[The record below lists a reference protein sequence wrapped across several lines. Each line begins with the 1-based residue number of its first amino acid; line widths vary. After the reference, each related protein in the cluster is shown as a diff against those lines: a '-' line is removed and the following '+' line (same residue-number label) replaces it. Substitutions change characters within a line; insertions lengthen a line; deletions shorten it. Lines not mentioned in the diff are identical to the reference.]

1 MCAAAALARV
11 VRRGVVGHGVLRQ
24 QAACVAKMSFSV
36 LEQLRSAHEDIENI
50 EKSMSLVL
58 MDKHMNQKH
67 GVSCDH
73 ALKYLIEAS
82 QLKCKTAADIYQDK
96 DGMRSDDINALAGQR
111 GDKKTGDVWTS
122 FYDKVKEVKDYHRR
136 FSVNS
141 GLPELQNAEW
151 FYQRAFEADRSESLF
166 SGEEDMGK
174 RVDMNEHFVKYLNI
188 KKIRSHRTQRFREQ
202 TFARLKRKTPDLE
215 PDDPIVEQTIQEEFH
230 EIDYIQWLKDFD
242 QFHDIPRYC
251 KYKAAE
257 YTDYLEGMIAYLR
270 TFLTRSQPIIGVEKL
285 EQQFDKEFEERWAE
299 KNILGW
305 QEPTHKQKLFCL
317 PSNKLFGSEGTFKS
331 HTTGKLYKKKVAE
344 MQKMSFEQQKEL
356 VTAVEVEDKRIAK
369 LESRA
374 SKWHDLLSDTIAETV
389 QHLQK
394 KQSQTAEEMA
404 ADNDASDSEDG
415 LDVDDGGVDIGSDEE
430 MNDEERPIYNPLN
443 LPLGWDGKPI
453 PFWLY
458 KLHGLG
464 IEYKCE
470 ICGNYSY
477 WGRRA
482 FERHFS
488 EWRHAFGMRCLKI
501 PNTAHFK
508 EITKIEEAI
517 TLYEKLKKD
526 ADEQTFRPD
535 QDVECEDIQG
545 NVMSQKAFEDLRRQ
559 GLV

>member
-1 MCAAAALARV
+1 
-11 VRRGVVGHGVLRQ
+11 
-24 QAACVAKMSFSV
+24 MSFSV

-50 EKSMSLVL
+50 EKAMSMVL
-58 MDKHMNQKH
+58 MDKSKNARV
-67 GVSCDH
+67 GVSCEH
-73 ALKYLIEAS
+73 AMKSLVDMSQSKSNTAIE
-82 QLKCKTAADIYQDK
+82 IYADK

-136 FSVNS
+136 FAVNQ
-141 GLPELQNAEW
+141 GLPEVQNAEW
-151 FYQRAFEADRSESLF
+151 FYNRAFEADKTENMF
-166 SGEEDMGK
+166 SGEEEYGK
-174 RVDMNEHFVKYLNI
+174 RIDLHEHYVKFINLQKLRVLRR
-188 KKIRSHRTQRFREQ
+188 KKFEDA
-202 TFARLKRKTPDLE
+202 TFTRMKRKAPELE
-215 PDDPIVEQTIQEEFH
+215 PDDPSVKEEINK
-230 EIDYIQWLKDFD
+230 EYNELDYIDYLKTFD

-251 KYKAAE
+251 KYKEKAYTE
-257 YTDYLEGMIAYLR
+257 YLDSIIAYMRGFLMR
-270 TFLTRSQPIIGVEKL
+270 TQPMVGIEKL
-285 EQQFDKEFEERWAE
+285 EAQFDKEFAERWADRGVP
-299 KNILGW
+299 GW
-305 QEPTHKQKLFCL
+305 QEPTHKDPLFSL
-317 PSNKLFGSEGTFKS
+317 PSNKLFNNEAVKKS
-331 HTTGKLYKKKVAE
+331 HENGKVYKKKVAE
-344 MQKMSFEQQKEL
+344 MQKLGFEEQQKL
-356 VTAVEVEDKRIAK
+356 TAESEEEDRRVAH

-374 SKWHDLLSDTIAETV
+374 AKWHDLLSDTITETV

-394 KQSQTAEEMA
+394 KQSQTVEEMEMDKEA
-404 ADNDASDSEDG
+404 EDSGD
-415 LDVDDGGVDIGSDEE
+415 DVDDDDGMDVGSEDMKDDDE
-430 MNDEERPIYNPLN
+430 DRPIYNPLN

-482 FERHFS
+482 FEKHFS

-508 EITKIEEAI
+508 EITKIEDAL

-526 ADEQTFRPD
+526 AEEQTFRPD

-545 NVMSQKAFEDLRRQ
+545 NVMSQRAFEDLRRQ

>member
-1 MCAAAALARV
+1 
-11 VRRGVVGHGVLRQ
+11 
-24 QAACVAKMSFSV
+24 MSCSV
-36 LEQLRSAHEDIENI
+36 LEQLRCAHEDIENI
-50 EKSMSLVL
+50 EKAMSLVL
-58 MDKHMNQKH
+58 MDKHMNNKSSVQ
-67 GVSCDH
+67 CDH
-73 ALKYLIEAS
+73 ALKHLIEQS
-82 QLKCKTAADIYQDK
+82 QLKCKTAAEIYQDK
-96 DGMRSDDINALAGQR
+96 DGMRSDDIQALAGQKN
-111 GDKKTGDVWTS
+111 DKNKTGDVWTS

-136 FSVNS
+136 FAINQ
-141 GLPELQNAEW
+141 GLPEIQNAQW
-151 FYQRAFEADRSESLF
+151 FCQHAYEADKSDKLF

-174 RVDMNEHFVKYLNI
+174 RVDMHEFFVKYVNM
-188 KKIRSHRTQRFREQ
+188 KKITDYRKKRFREA
-202 TFARLKRKTPDLE
+202 TYARMKRKIEDLE
-215 PDDPIVEQTIQEEFH
+215 IDDPAVDQEIER
-230 EIDYIQWLKDFD
+230 EYNEVDYVQWLKEFD

-251 KYKAAE
+251 KYKE
-257 YTDYLEGMIAYLR
+257 KHFTEYLEAIISYLR
-270 TFLTRSQPIIGVEKL
+270 SFLLRTQPIAGIEKL
-285 EQQFDKEFEERWAE
+285 EQQFDKEFDERWSA
-299 KNILGW
+299 KSIPGW
-305 QEPTHKQKLFCL
+305 QEHTHKSKLFSL
-317 PSNKLFGSEGTFKS
+317 PTDKLFTNEAVMKS
-331 HTTGKLYKKKVAE
+331 HQSGKLYKQKVAHV
-344 MQKMSFEQQKEL
+344 QKMSFEDQKSL
-356 VTAVEVEDKRIAK
+356 VDASEAEDKRIAQ

-374 SKWHDLLSDTIAETV
+374 SKWHDLLSDTINDTI
-389 QHLQK
+389 QYLQK
-394 KQSQTAEEMA
+394 KQSQTADEI
-404 ADNDASDSEDG
+404 DRDRLDSDSDAG
-415 LDVDDGGVDIGSDEE
+415 MDDDDGVSVGSDEARDF
-430 MNDEERPIYNPLN
+430 NDDDRPIYNPLN

-482 FERHFS
+482 FERHFQ

-535 QDVECEDIQG
+535 ADVECEDIQG